1 MLAPGIVHACACGCS
16 VFDVGGS
23 SMLPEGT
30 GGMAFLNYNYQDQNQ
45 GWNGNS

>member
-1 MLAPGIVHACACGCS
+1 
-16 VFDVGGS
+16 
-23 SMLPEGT
+23 MLPEGT